1 MTPDFEIYR
10 AANLLMDEFGH
21 MATEYATMCAE
32 GSLTSGDVDG
42 REVWL
47 QILEVV
53 EDFMSESV
61 PENAIFH

>member
-10 AANLLMDEFGH
+10 AANLLMDEFGQ

-32 GSLTSGDVDG
+32 GSLTSGDIDG

-61 PENAIFH
+61 PEDTVFH

>member
-1 MTPDFEIYR
+1 MAPDSELYR

-21 MATEYATMCAE
+21 MAPEYAAMCAE
-32 GSLTSGDVDG
+32 GSLESGDVDG

-53 EDFMSESV
+53 EDFMSGSV
-61 PENAIFH
+61 PEGITIH

>member
-1 MTPDFEIYR
+1 MAPDFEIYR

-21 MATEYATMCAE
+21 MAPEYATMCAE

-53 EDFMSESV
+53 EDFMSDNV
-61 PENAIFH
+61 PDNAIFH

>member
-1 MTPDFEIYR
+1 MAPDSEIYR

-21 MATEYATMCAE
+21 MAPEYAAMCAE
-32 GSLTSGDVDG
+32 GSLSSGDVDG

-53 EDFMSESV
+53 EDFMSEAV
-61 PENAIFH
+61 PENTVFH